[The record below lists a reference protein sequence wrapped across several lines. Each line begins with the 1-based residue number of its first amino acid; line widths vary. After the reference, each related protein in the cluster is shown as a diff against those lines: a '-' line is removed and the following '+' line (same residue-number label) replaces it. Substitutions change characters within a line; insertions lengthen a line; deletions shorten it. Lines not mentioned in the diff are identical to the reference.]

1 MNRVILPLTGLALLL
16 AALGC
21 GSRKAAETAVPPPAR
36 VRLASSQEAGSA
48 DWVAAT
54 LTATR
59 RAVLSTRMAA
69 SVKKVHVNE
78 GQKVAAGT
86 LLVSLADE
94 DLQGGLK
101 AAEAALAAAQAQA
114 RRMENLMKAG
124 ASTAAEQ
131 DMARTQLAQAQAGLA
146 QVKANLAY
154 TRIRAPFSGVVQ
166 ARRINDG
173 DFVGP
178 GSPLVELEGQGAL
191 ELVGSVSEAEARGL
205 KLGQKL
211 PFEAEGL
218 KGEAVVTALATGGDP
233 VSHRGALR
241 ARVIQ
246 PREGLRSGSFA
257 RLRLPSVPAS
267 PAGDITVPASALV
280 QRGELTGV
288 FVVRDG
294 KAELRWLSLGER
306 QGDRYPVRAG
316 LSKGEAVIDAPGA
329 LRDGQRVEVAQ

>member
-21 GSRKAAETAVPPPAR
+21 GSRKAAEAAAPPPAR
-36 VRLASSQEAGSA
+36 VRLATPQEAGSA
-48 DWVAAT
+48 GWVAAT

-218 KGEAVVTALATGGDP
+218 KGEAAVTALATGGDP

-257 RLRLPSVPAS
+257 RLRLPSAPTS
-267 PAGDITVPASALV
+267 PAGDVTVPASALV
-280 QRGELTGV
+280 QRGELIGV
-288 FVVRDG
+288 FVVREG
-294 KAELRWLSLGER
+294 RAELRWLSLGER